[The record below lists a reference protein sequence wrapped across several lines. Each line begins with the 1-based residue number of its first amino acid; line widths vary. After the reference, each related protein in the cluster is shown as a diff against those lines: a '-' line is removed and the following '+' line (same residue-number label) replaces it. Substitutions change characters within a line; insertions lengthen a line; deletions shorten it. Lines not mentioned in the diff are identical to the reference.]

1 VSRLKRR
8 VLFVAHPYLDAN
20 MGGVR
25 VRRIARLLPRF
36 GWEVVVL
43 THARNE
49 MSVAVESPPGVRVE
63 EIKATDLASVY
74 RRLRGIPANA
84 KPEKGQPKP
93 TAQKIGLTSEINR
106 WLMIPDKIAPWRT
119 PATRR
124 GAELLRSE
132 KFDAIFASLDPRTSL
147 LVATDLSEQ
156 FGVPSVVEYR
166 DLWIGNPYYH
176 ITQPTRFHTW
186 IHQRLERKV
195 LRRAHQVSAVCQGIA
210 NYLTSTYGK
219 ELRAPIRL
227 NYNFFDPSEYPE
239 PPAKKHPRPFVVSY
253 TGAMYAS
260 RTPHQFFEGMRQFID
275 SRKLAPDQFRFR
287 WAGGAAGI
295 TDLGSVIERT
305 GITPYMDFLGMIPH
319 REALQLLMESDVA
332 LLLQAPNDQIHIP
345 GKLFEALG
353 ARVPLLA
360 LASPCEVTDIMER
373 CNAGLV
379 CAHTAESVAAGL
391 QQFATVARSQQRWSF
406 NEPALEKFSADSAV
420 AQLSD
425 LLELADR

>member
-1 VSRLKRR
+1 LKRR

-25 VRRIARLLPRF
+25 MRRIARLLPKF

-49 MSVAVESPPGVRVE
+49 TSVAVQNAPGVRVE

-74 RRLRGIPANA
+74 RRLRGSQVNMQ
-84 KPEKGQPKP
+84 PEKGQSRP
-93 TAQKIGLTSEINR
+93 TAQKIGFTSEINR
-106 WLMIPDKIAPWRT
+106 WLMIPDKIAPWRK
-119 PATRR
+119 PATQR
-124 GAELLRSE
+124 GAELLSSE

-147 LVATDLSEQ
+147 LVATDLSER

-186 IHQRLERKV
+186 MHQRLERRV

-219 ELRAPIRL
+219 ELRAPVRL

-239 PPAKKHPRPFVVSY
+239 PPTRNQPRPFTISY

-275 SRKLAPDQFRFR
+275 SRRLTPDQFRFR

-295 TDLGSVIERT
+295 NDLSAVINKT

-319 REALQLLMESDVA
+319 REALKLMMGSDVA

-353 ARVPLLA
+353 ARIPMLA
-360 LASPCEVTDIMER
+360 LASPCEVTEIMDR

-391 QQFATVARSQQRWSF
+391 QRFETVARSQERWNF
-406 NEPALEKFSADSAV
+406 NEPALEKFSAISTV
-420 AQLSD
+420 AKLSE
-425 LLELADR
+425 LLETAGQ